1 MQLIKSILEQF
12 SHTDLLHIRALTT
25 NILTGR
31 LPHSEQSRLFWDH
44 KGYTQNLNTATV
56 NPSKD
61 DLNIYKK
68 YLTNENNSKNALLL
82 GSTPMLR
89 NLLSEAG
96 FQNYVVTDFSFKTI
110 ESSSR
115 ALDKLNIGI
124 DIDNEIWLKSDWL
137 EIPLEPES
145 FDYIVGDMVFTQIEP
160 GKQSLFVEKLA
171 SLLKPEGHFVGR
183 MHICNTNFDDM
194 DPKTIITEVLRSKDF
209 QNTTEQRL
217 GLLYKLRD
225 RLRNKENHITSIHTI
240 TSELLQFKTADEKG
254 GDFLRTIVGT
264 ISRRADIGLSFIT
277 QTKEE
282 LEKIILRKFIIE
294 KIVTATDYYSEYFP
308 IYVLRKK

>member
-1 MQLIKSILEQF
+1 M
-12 SHTDLLHIRALTT
+12 
-25 NILTGR
+25 
-31 LPHSEQSRLFWDH
+31 
-44 KGYTQNLNTATV
+44 
-56 NPSKD
+56 
-61 DLNIYKK
+61 
-68 YLTNENNSKNALLL
+68 TNENNSKNALLL